1 MANPFRFTRF
11 LESAQITP
19 ASVIAFIIH
28 IPNFIR
34 LFSRLL
40 NDPRVPYHL
49 KFLCYGAILYFLF
62 PLDLWRDFRMFG
74 LGYVDDVLLLF
85 FAFRK
90 LVRDSPPEVVREHV
104 EAISQGRPAPDTRN
118 DGMG

>member
-11 LESAQITP
+11 LESAQLSP
-19 ASVIAFIIH
+19 GAVIAFIIH

-34 LFSRLL
+34 LLSRLL

-49 KFLCYGAILYFLF
+49 KLFCYFAMIYFIF
-62 PLDLWRDFRMFG
+62 PLDLWRDFRLFG
-74 LGYVDDVLLLF
+74 LGYADDVLLLF

-104 EAISQGRPAPDTRN
+104 EAISQGRPAPEYRKD
-118 DGMG
+118 